1 MRSFGQD
8 FPVND
13 LLHAGNQHLDSL
25 QSEPLLSGPLLGQ
38 EVLEADGSRDPRQ
51 QQTLLIIVQLQRPRS
66 LQLLSV
72 RMRNIMRENTGE
84 ARLSPDP
91 LDLVEVVDVEIL
103 GSDTPAVD
111 ILQSADD
118 LLQ

>member
-1 MRSFGQD
+1 
-8 FPVND
+8 
-13 LLHAGNQHLDSL
+13 
-25 QSEPLLSGPLLGQ
+25 
-38 EVLEADGSRDPRQ
+38 
-51 QQTLLIIVQLQRPRS
+51 
-66 LQLLSV
+66 
-72 RMRNIMRENTGE
+72 MRENTGE

-111 ILQSADD
+111 ILQPADD